1 MGHSV
6 WKSTINVSFYNSKV
20 TFGVIFKLS
29 DCLQGDEVKKEKIE
43 EVCADPHGVWPPRL
57 LRLKLLLHCKP
68 LEEDF
73 WGSPHVTSA
82 QAIEEGLQR
91 YRVTVFFQFILEVEP
106 IENSLEILWFS
117 GCYSRLAFTAS
128 EVGRGRGLRSNI
140 QSTPEVIFVR
150 APYWTTTRWL
160 NEDDGQI
167 GFCKRLR
174 KVSPR
179 PRHSRNK
186 QQFQ

>member
-6 WKSTINVSFYNSKV
+6 WKSTINVSFNNSKV

-91 YRVTVFFQFILEVEP
+91 YRVTVFFQFILEVET

-128 EVGRGRGLRSNI
+128 EVGRGRGLRSNT
-140 QSTPEVIFVR
+140 QSIPE
-150 APYWTTTRWL
+150 
-160 NEDDGQI
+160 
-167 GFCKRLR
+167 
-174 KVSPR
+174 
-179 PRHSRNK
+179 
-186 QQFQ
+186 